1 MRNHKTYSELIQ
13 FPTFKERFD
22 YLKLN
27 GAVGVDTF
35 GWNRYLNQALYRSK
49 EWKDFRNHIIL
60 RDEGCDLGIPDHE
73 IFQRRWI
80 IIHHINPIM
89 PEDIENRDPMIFD
102 PDNVIC
108 TILNTHNAIHYG
120 DSSLLVTDPIIR
132 TPNDTCPW
140 KR

>member
-1 MRNHKTYSELIQ
+1 MRNHKSYSELIQ